1 MIGKLVTNKSVR
13 SFDTYY
19 TQAWK
24 QTSGDPSGLT
34 WNYRGKT
41 LLYMVS
47 SVTMA
52 RIMTRLLSMSMSMSN
67 IYLTV
72 NIKNK

>member
-1 MIGKLVTNKSVR
+1 MYFVFIHITTAITICVVKGVWY
-13 SFDTYY
+13 F

-24 QTSGDPSGLT
+24 QTSGDPSSQT
-34 WNYRGKT
+34 WNYWGITLLHDFMTT

-52 RIMTRLLSMSMSMSN
+52 EL
-67 IYLTV
+67 
-72 NIKNK
+72 